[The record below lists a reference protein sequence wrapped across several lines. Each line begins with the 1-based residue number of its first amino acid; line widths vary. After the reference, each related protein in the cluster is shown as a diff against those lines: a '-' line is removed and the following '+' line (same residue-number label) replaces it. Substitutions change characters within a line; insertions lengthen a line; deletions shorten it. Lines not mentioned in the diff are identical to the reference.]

1 MLEIDPSRT
10 VSLRRESH
18 FHFTR
23 FRQVWFVLALG
34 GNFAGHQE
42 LFRRLSPENF
52 SPVAFRAVGL
62 FAVAASADA
71 AFENGALQGRVSDV
85 MAARPPTIE
94 ARGEYLKRAF
104 RAGFHRDALPFR
116 CVLHGSSA
124 LDRLLCAAHCSSFF
138 GVFFVA
144 TFVAIFFATS
154 GAALGTSSTLREY
167 FEQFWGQ
174 ALQAFRAKSQS
185 PPDATGTAGDFPR
198 PGPPRVLRL

>member
-23 FRQVWFVLALG
+23 FRQVWFVLPLR
-34 GNFAGHQE
+34 GNFPGHQE
-42 LFRRLSPENF
+42 SFRRFPLQNF

-71 AFENGALQGRVSDV
+71 AFENGALQGSLSDV
-85 MAARPPTIE
+85 MAAWPPTIE

-104 RAGFHRDALPFR
+104 RAGFHRDALLYR
-116 CVLHGSSA
+116 CVLHRSST
-124 LDRLLCAAHCSSFF
+124 LDRLLCAAHCSSFL

-144 TFVAIFFATS
+144 TFAAIFFATS
-154 GAALGTSSTLREY
+154 GAALGTSSTLRRN
-167 FEQFWGQ
+167 
-174 ALQAFRAKSQS
+174 ACNA
-185 PPDATGTAGDFPR
+185 
-198 PGPPRVLRL
+198 